1 MPQQKTQPFE
11 GAQEQGEGQ
20 CLLWQRESVNAW
32 EPAAQRVS
40 LWPGM
45 ARWGRAPVPGF
56 PDTSG
61 IGPLVRW
68 DK

>member
-1 MPQQKTQPFE
+1 M
-11 GAQEQGEGQ
+11 
-20 CLLWQRESVNAW
+20 NAC
-32 EPAAQRVS
+32 EPAAQKVS
-40 LWPGM
+40 LWLEM
-45 ARWGRAPVPGF
+45 ARWGRAPAPGF